1 MNVSGL
7 PAAIAAVVP
16 DAKHQLCIWHITKN
30 IRSHLASK
38 RGKLTVDKYFPAAY
52 LAVTEADFLKAWNEF
67 VDQCS
72 TREAAY
78 LETVFNLRHKWAR
91 AWTSEFKNFGILST
105 QRAESGNTCFKKCL
119 FRSLSLE
126 ELLNHLK
133 GWSVRLDNRHNFDAY
148 VHRTKTPSAKV
159 PEVAK
164 EIKGNMSSFAWD
176 LWSNELEAGMSSRYT
191 VRGNSEVRRLLDS
204 GTSEEIQVNVVTGI
218 PSLCHA

>member
-78 LETVFNLRHKWAR
+78 
-91 AWTSEFKNFGILST
+91 
-105 QRAESGNTCFKKCL
+105 
-119 FRSLSLE
+119 
-126 ELLNHLK
+126 
-133 GWSVRLDNRHNFDAY
+133 
-148 VHRTKTPSAKV
+148 
-159 PEVAK
+159 
-164 EIKGNMSSFAWD
+164 
-176 LWSNELEAGMSSRYT
+176 
-191 VRGNSEVRRLLDS
+191 
-204 GTSEEIQVNVVTGI
+204 
-218 PSLCHA
+218 